1 LFIGALWLLHHE
13 LKYYH
18 LRDIQRSLAEI
29 PAHRVWLVV
38 ALTVVNYLIL
48 IGYDLLAVRSI
59 HHPLPLR
66 RIALASFTGFVTS
79 YNFGALLGGTS
90 VRYRL
95 YSAWGLSAVDILRLV
110 FMLGVTF
117 WFGVTA
123 LAGLLL
129 FLDPFPLPA
138 SLAVLG
144 TGVRPLGA
152 ILLFVTA
159 AYLYLTIR
167 LSRPIHIRGV
177 ELRLP
182 GPGISALQIVV
193 AAADLAVAA
202 AALYVLL
209 PEGFGKGFFEFLG
222 MYLLAVVVVIFSHVP
237 GGVGVFELM
246 VLKLAG
252 AEANESVV
260 AALLV
265 FRGVYYLLPLLAASL
280 LLAGRELL
288 EHRAGFQRLLGAS
301 GRAVSVVAPSLVAC
315 ATFASG
321 AILLLSGAIPP
332 PRGRLALLEPFVPLP
347 LVEISHFLGSVTGA
361 ALLVLAH
368 GLQRRLDAAWW
379 FATGLL
385 SAAIVFSLLA
395 GWHYEVAVALAVVL
409 VMLAVSRRRF
419 YRKSS
424 LLHPGLTP
432 GWITAI
438 VMVVLCSIWLGLFTY
453 RHVDYSADLWWKF
466 AFHGHAPRFLRAMA
480 GVVAFLLILALNRLL
495 TRPAAPSERPTVL
508 DLEAAA
514 RIVSVSPRAEANLAL
529 LGDKSLL
536 FNGDRTAFVMYSVRG
551 RSWIAFG
558 DPIGAEPDREE
569 LAWQFRELVDR
580 YDGWSVFYQ
589 VCETNLA
596 VYLDLG
602 LTLLQLGEEGRVPLE
617 QFSLEG
623 SARAGLRYTHHRFQ
637 RDGWTFDVVA
647 HDAMS
652 AILRDVKAISDAWLA
667 EKASREQGF
676 SLGFFNEAYLRHFPC
691 AVVRYAGKL
700 IAFANIWQGAE
711 REELSIDL
719 MRYRPG
725 APSGVMEFLFV
736 ELMLWGKAQGYR
748 WFSLGM
754 APLSGIEDGPLA
766 PLWNKVVGLAFRHGE
781 HFDSGLGLREY
792 KQKFDP
798 VWTPRYLASPGGLVL
813 PQILADIAVLI
824 NRPGEST
831 VNAKVAVPARE
842 EP

>member
-1 LFIGALWLLHHE
+1 
-13 LKYYH
+13 
-18 LRDIQRSLAEI
+18 
-29 PAHRVWLVV
+29 
-38 ALTVVNYLIL
+38 
-48 IGYDLLAVRSI
+48 
-59 HHPLPLR
+59 
-66 RIALASFTGFVTS
+66 
-79 YNFGALLGGTS
+79 
-90 VRYRL
+90 
-95 YSAWGLSAVDILRLV
+95 
-110 FMLGVTF
+110 
-117 WFGVTA
+117 
-123 LAGLLL
+123 
-129 FLDPFPLPA
+129 
-138 SLAVLG
+138 
-144 TGVRPLGA
+144 
-152 ILLFVTA
+152 
-159 AYLYLTIR
+159 
-167 LSRPIHIRGV
+167 
-177 ELRLP
+177 
-182 GPGISALQIVV
+182 
-193 AAADLAVAA
+193 
-202 AALYVLL
+202 
-209 PEGFGKGFFEFLG
+209 
-222 MYLLAVVVVIFSHVP
+222 
-237 GGVGVFELM
+237 
-246 VLKLAG
+246 
-252 AEANESVV
+252 
-260 AALLV
+260 
-265 FRGVYYLLPLLAASL
+265 
-280 LLAGRELL
+280 
-288 EHRAGFQRLLGAS
+288 
-301 GRAVSVVAPSLVAC
+301 
-315 ATFASG
+315 
-321 AILLLSGAIPP
+321 
-332 PRGRLALLEPFVPLP
+332 
-347 LVEISHFLGSVTGA
+347 
-361 ALLVLAH
+361 
-368 GLQRRLDAAWW
+368 
-379 FATGLL
+379 
-385 SAAIVFSLLA
+385 
-395 GWHYEVAVALAVVL
+395 
-409 VMLAVSRRRF
+409 
-419 YRKSS
+419 
-424 LLHPGLTP
+424 
-432 GWITAI
+432 
-438 VMVVLCSIWLGLFTY
+438 
-453 RHVDYSADLWWKF
+453 
-466 AFHGHAPRFLRAMA
+466 
-480 GVVAFLLILALNRLL
+480 
-495 TRPAAPSERPTVL
+495 
-508 DLEAAA
+508 
-514 RIVSVSPRAEANLAL
+514 
-529 LGDKSLL
+529 
-536 FNGDRTAFVMYSVRG
+536 MYSVRG

-700 IAFANIWQGAE
+700 TAFANIWQGAE